1 MGGVHQIL
9 DGFFSNLFLV
19 PKKDGG
25 QRPVINLKALNGF
38 VRPEHFKMEGIP
50 TLKDTGDWMAKVDL
64 KDTYFTIPIHSNQR
78 KYLRFVVTYK
88 FNCLPF
94 GLSSAPWVIIY
105 QDPQTSGST
114 ATGGRSTHDHL
125 RTMGHYIPRP
135 SNQWQHCYGR
145 QDYKYGSTTQ
155 YLDSINDW
163 AGMLLENFFHLSL
176 HKHRRMNSNHS

>member
-1 MGGVHQIL
+1 MQRTGQGSRKMGTKDFHSKKPHPL
-9 DGFFSNLFLV
+9 HFSAVV

-94 GLSSAPWVIIY
+94 GLFSAPWVI
-105 QDPQTSGST
+105 
-114 ATGGRSTHDHL
+114 
-125 RTMGHYIPRP
+125 IPRP

-145 QDYKYGSTTQ
+145 QEYT
-155 YLDSINDW
+155 
-163 AGMLLENFFHLSL
+163 
-176 HKHRRMNSNHS
+176 